1 MAPARVL
8 TPLWTDNP
16 DKMKTVNPDD
26 PGWISPEEVAR
37 VMLELVER
45 EEYVGGTIVEVGE
58 KVRTVEAFGDPGPY
72 GSGNGVGH
80 DVGVEGDMWASL
92 EGMYGR

>member
-1 MAPARVL
+1 VAPARVL